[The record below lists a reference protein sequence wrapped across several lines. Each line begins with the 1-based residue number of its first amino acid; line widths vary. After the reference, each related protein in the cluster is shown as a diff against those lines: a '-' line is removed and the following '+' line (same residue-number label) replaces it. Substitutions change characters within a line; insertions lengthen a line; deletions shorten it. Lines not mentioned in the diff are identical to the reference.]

1 MNIEDDHVFEFG
13 PFVLDPFAQAL
24 ARDGRDIPLAPKAFA
39 VLLVLVRNAGRLV
52 TKDEFIQEVWPDVFV
67 EEQNVSLNIHLA
79 RKAVGDDKDNP
90 TYIAT
95 VARRGYRFVAPVIK
109 KDRAASWANAGG
121 VAFETHLEVPAITAT
136 AITDDAT
143 SYGAAALPRGTISL
157 RFLRSALAEDGWF
170 LLTSC
175 TLYALLY
182 AIALFVEVAYQ
193 FNSYA
198 SSAVRVAPF
207 VFLWIWTTS
216 LAGLLVCKLL
226 TSTGRIYSLPLA
238 ISLFVLSGVV
248 LYVSMGWIL
257 PNVPITKALFH
268 TYSAHGAY
276 LKSISHFFSLAVIFL
291 VVPYHFVVAARTQ
304 ILLGSASQIRK
315 LLTGERFGT
324 APQGTVF
331 LRLKW
336 LGVMLTIAAVA
347 SIAATAHLM
356 DNLVS
361 TEYTSMFTQLLQWR
375 LVLYF
380 SLGVICLLWYS
391 RSLNAIKIASLEM
404 DRLTQEAR

>member
-1 MNIEDDHVFEFG
+1 MSIESDQRFEFG
-13 PFVLDPFAQAL
+13 PFVLDPLAQTL
-24 ARDGRDIPLAPKAFA
+24 VRDGRDISLAPKAFA
-39 VLLVLVRNAGRLV
+39 VLLILVRNAGRTV
-52 TKDEFIQEVWPDVFV
+52 KKDEIIQEVWPDVFV
-67 EEQNVSLNIHLA
+67 EEQNVSLNIYSL
-79 RKAVGDDKDNP
+79 RKAVGDDADNP

-95 VARRGYRFVAPVIK
+95 VARRGYRFVAPVVK
-109 KDRAASWANAGG
+109 KDRITSLP
-121 VAFETHLEVPAITAT
+121 VAEQVTSAMHLEVPAIPTAQ
-136 AITDDAT
+136 APVEAN
-143 SYGAAALPRGTISL
+143 SSVAGAFCQSTISL
-157 RFLRSALAEDGWF
+157 RLLRSALAEDGWF

-198 SSAVRVAPF
+198 ASAVRVAPF
-207 VFLWIWTTS
+207 VFLWVWTTS
-216 LAGLLVCKLL
+216 IAGLLACRVL
-226 TSTGRIYSLPLA
+226 TLTGRAYSLPLA
-238 ISLFVLSGVV
+238 ISLFVVSGVV
-248 LYVSMGWIL
+248 LYVWLGWVL

-268 TYSAHGAY
+268 TYPAHGAY

-291 VVPYHFVVAARTQ
+291 VVPYHFVIAARTQ
-304 ILLGSASQIRK
+304 IRSGSASQIRK

-324 APQGTVF
+324 APEGTVF

-347 SIAATAHLM
+347 SIVATAHLM

-361 TEYTSMFTQLLQWR
+361 TEYTSMFTQLIQWR

-391 RSLNAIKIASLEM
+391 RSLNAIKIASMET
-404 DRLTQEAR
+404 DRLTHKAR

>member
-1 MNIEDDHVFEFG
+1 
-13 PFVLDPFAQAL
+13 
-24 ARDGRDIPLAPKAFA
+24 
-39 VLLVLVRNAGRLV
+39 
-52 TKDEFIQEVWPDVFV
+52 
-67 EEQNVSLNIHLA
+67 
-79 RKAVGDDKDNP
+79 
-90 TYIAT
+90 
-95 VARRGYRFVAPVIK
+95 
-109 KDRAASWANAGG
+109 
-121 VAFETHLEVPAITAT
+121 
-136 AITDDAT
+136 
-143 SYGAAALPRGTISL
+143 
-157 RFLRSALAEDGWF
+157 
-170 LLTSC
+170 
-175 TLYALLY
+175 
-182 AIALFVEVAYQ
+182 
-193 FNSYA
+193 
-198 SSAVRVAPF
+198 
-207 VFLWIWTTS
+207 
-216 LAGLLVCKLL
+216 
-226 TSTGRIYSLPLA
+226 
-238 ISLFVLSGVV
+238 
-248 LYVSMGWIL
+248 MGWIL